1 MSFFLIRPTRFP
13 TNSPLSSAARTRR
26 GVAETSIA
34 EASLF
39 FLYFDLRPLICYL
52 QYGILKRPLVDPS
65 IPSWSYFSLQ
75 MATLYKVNVL
85 LLRLFLLEIVRS
97 TNFSAPC
104 AHKSAP
110 TNSQVC
116 AFGEALPHFAH
127 TQFCTKRLRSRG

>member
-1 MSFFLIRPTRFP
+1 MKKSKIGSLSRLDVIFLIRPTRFP

-26 GVAETSIA
+26 EVAETSIA

-75 MATLYKVNVL
+75 MTTLYKVNVL
-85 LLRLFLLEIVRS
+85 LLRLF
-97 TNFSAPC
+97 
-104 AHKSAP
+104 
-110 TNSQVC
+110 
-116 AFGEALPHFAH
+116 FA
-127 TQFCTKRLRSRG
+127 RNRP